1 MLLNYEK
8 EEFSSEI
15 YAFMKTR
22 CYRPCTI
29 VEYDRK
35 AYIAKENNIR
45 ITFDSNIRA
54 SESNFD
60 IFSNKLNLVPVMDLH
75 NVVMEVKF
83 NGFLLSYIK
92 DMLSDTDSSEIS
104 VSKYY
109 LARHSAYNT
118 HL

>member
-1 MLLNYEK
+1 MLTNFHITYNY
-8 EEFSSEI
+8 SI
-15 YAFMKTR
+15 
-22 CYRPCTI
+22 
-29 VEYDRK
+29 
-35 AYIAKENNIR
+35 
-45 ITFDSNIRA
+45 DSNIRA